1 MFLLVFLSGLCV
13 VLVLLSEQKIEVSS
27 SSLKMEAEAQK
38 PNERDLLC
46 GWRSYRPK
54 FLQKLNTPKWFLV
67 FLTIYSFM
75 QGELPTCCDCVQVM
89 LASGV
94 LLLSVNSGLPQS
106 FEVSSLPLR
115 GREPLRSVRCD
126 WSIKGKVWE
135 CTFGFEV
142 GISDML

>member
-1 MFLLVFLSGLCV
+1 MLLTTDFINLFLLVFLSGPCV

-27 SSLKMEAEAQK
+27 SCLKMEPEAQK

-75 QGELPTCCDCVQVM
+75 QGELTTWLC
-89 LASGV
+89 SGH
-94 LLLSVNSGLPQS
+94 SGQ
-106 FEVSSLPLR
+106 LR
-115 GREPLRSVRCD
+115 VA
-126 WSIKGKVWE
+126 VE
-135 CTFGFEV
+135 C
-142 GISDML
+142 